1 MNNTKKAA
9 IRSVAFIGSY
19 TPRQC
24 GIATFTHDVSTAISE
39 NYPDMNCFIVPVNDT
54 DDGYDY
60 PEEVRFEIQEQ
71 NIDSY
76 RAAADFLNINGV
88 DLVCL
93 QHEYGIYGG
102 TAGSHILALLRELRM
117 PVVTTFHTVLKEPDA
132 YQRKILM
139 EIARLSDRVVVMSQ
153 IAVDFLTRIYEVP
166 ADKID
171 LIHHGIPDI
180 PFVDPNFYKDQFGV
194 EGKPLL
200 LTFGLLSANKGIE
213 NVINALPAILE
224 KHPDLMYFVV
234 GATHPNVLRH
244 DGEDYRIRLRHI
256 ARQNGVSDNVVFFNR
271 FVSMKE
277 LIEFIGATDIYIT
290 PYMNQAQIVSGT
302 LAYTVGAGK
311 AVISTPYWYA
321 EELLDEGRGSLV
333 PFGDSEAI
341 ADQVIYLLE
350 HESERHAMRKKAYM
364 FGREMIWSASA
375 QHYVETFERASQT
388 RALSPRPAAYKTHNR
403 PIELPP
409 LKLDHVER
417 MTDSTGIFQHALYDI
432 PNFQE
437 GYTTDDNARA
447 LILCVLLETANASL
461 QKKAH
466 KLSGH
471 YMAFMNYAYSE
482 KTGRF
487 RNFMGFDR
495 QWLETIGSEDSHGR
509 SLWAMGTVLG
519 RSHSQGMAALS
530 SRILGSALPIVQ
542 TFTSPRAW
550 AYTIL
555 GIHEYRK
562 RFAGDRV
569 AHDVMENLGEKL
581 LDLYRRVN
589 SPDWSWFEDV
599 VSYGNAILPHALL
612 ICGNELNRSDMKDA
626 ALQSLQWLVNLQH
639 TDDGYF
645 NFIGNRG
652 FYRRNGDKTASD
664 QQPIEAQSM
673 VSACLYAY
681 TVTHDMNWYQYARA
695 AFEWLLGRNH
705 LGQLLYVPH
714 TGGCRDGLHPNAV
727 NQNQGAE
734 STLAYLISCVELQL
748 FESMIEFV
756 SSYQQQ
762 NASPAAPVSLPA
774 PLANGY
780 LASGGLI

>member
-1 MNNTKKAA
+1 MRNAKQAA
-9 IRSVAFIGSY
+9 VRSIAFIGSY

-24 GIATFTHDVSTAISE
+24 GIATFTQDLSKAICDY
-39 NYPDMNCFIVPVNDT
+39 NPDMNCFIVPVNDT
-54 DDGYDY
+54 VEGYDY
-60 PEEVRFEIQEQ
+60 PDEVRFEIQEQ

-76 RAAADFLNINGV
+76 RTAADYLNINGV

-117 PVVTTFHTVLKEPDA
+117 PVVTTFHTVLKTPDT
-132 YQRKILM
+132 YQRKVLT

-153 IAVDFLTRIYEVP
+153 IAVDFLTSIYEVP

-213 NVINALPAILE
+213 NVINALPAVIE
-224 KHPDLMYFVV
+224 HYPDVMYFVV

-244 DGEDYRIRLRHI
+244 DGEDYRLRLRHI
-256 ARQNGVSDNVVFFNR
+256 ARQKGVSDHVVFFNR

-290 PYMNQAQIVSGT
+290 PYLNQAQIVSGT

-341 ADQVIYLLE
+341 ADQVIYMLD
-350 HESERHAMRKKAYM
+350 HESERHAIRKKAYL
-364 FGREMIWSASA
+364 FGREMIWPVSA
-375 QHYVETFERASQT
+375 QHYRDTFERASQT
-388 RALSPRPAAYKTHNR
+388 RELLPRPASDKLYNR

-409 LKLDHVER
+409 LKLDHIDR
-417 MTDSTGIFQHALYDI
+417 MTDNTGIFQHALYDI

-447 LILCVLLETANASL
+447 LILCVLLEKSESSL
-461 QKKAH
+461 QKRAQQ
-466 KLSGH
+466 LSAH
-471 YMAFMNYAYSE
+471 YMAFLNYAYSE
-482 KTGRF
+482 VTGRF
-487 RNFMGFDR
+487 RNFMSFDR
-495 QWLETIGSEDSHGR
+495 RWLEDIGSEDSHGR
-509 SLWAMGTVLG
+509 ALWALGTVLG
-519 RSHSQGMAALS
+519 RSNSQGMAALA
-530 SRILGSALPIVQ
+530 SRILVPAVPIVE

-555 GIHEYRK
+555 GLHEYRK

-569 AHDVMENLGEKL
+569 AHDVMEHLGENL
-581 LDLYRRVN
+581 FGLYGKVN
-589 SPDWSWFEDV
+589 TAEWSWFEDV

-612 ICGNELNRSDMKDA
+612 ICGQELDRADMTEA
-626 ALQSLQWLVNLQH
+626 ALQSLRWLVEVQY
-639 TDDGYF
+639 TGEDF
-645 NFIGNRG
+645 FQFIGNQG
-652 FYRRNGDKTASD
+652 FYKRDGEKATFD
-664 QQPIEAQSM
+664 QQPIEAQAM

-681 TVTHDMNWYQYARA
+681 TVTQDMYWYQQARA

-705 LGQLLYVPH
+705 LGELLYVPY

-734 STLAYLISCVELQL
+734 STLSYLISSVEIQL
-748 FESMIEFV
+748 IEAMKEFV
-756 SSYQQQ
+756 
-762 NASPAAPVSLPA
+762 N
-774 PLANGY
+774 PLESQTPIQSQHEPIAHGF
-780 LASGGLI
+780 LATGGL